1 MGVSR
6 GHRLLSCALAAAACV
21 TQTTRPRRAPAPAV
35 AATPDRIDALVRQA
49 LTLDGA
55 GDRGADSLY
64 AQEALVVANAR
75 VRFAAPRY
83 AGVGYGG
90 RVTVAAATVTLA
102 GRFAWAMVDYRWVN
116 PAQNQAETGRATFIC
131 EEKPGG
137 WRIIHAHSSQ
147 VLPWER

>member
-6 GHRLLSCALAAAACV
+6 GHRLLSCARAAAA
-21 TQTTRPRRAPAPAV
+21 
-35 AATPDRIDALVRQA
+35 
-49 LTLDGA
+49 
-55 GDRGADSLY
+55 
-64 AQEALVVANAR
+64 
-75 VRFAAPRY
+75 RY

>member
-1 MGVSR
+1 
-6 GHRLLSCALAAAACV
+6 
-21 TQTTRPRRAPAPAV
+21 
-35 AATPDRIDALVRQA
+35 
-49 LTLDGA
+49 
-55 GDRGADSLY
+55 LY

-75 VRFAAPRY
+75 VRSAAPRF

-90 RVTVAAATVTLA
+90 RVTVAAANVTLA

-116 PAQNQAETGRATFIC
+116 PAQNQAEAGRATFIC